1 MTGTKVK
8 FGIVVFPGSNCDYD
22 AYYVCKKILDR
33 DAEFLWHKE
42 PDLKD
47 VDVVVL
53 PGGFSYGDYLRCGAI
68 ARFSPV
74 MDEVVRFA
82 KQGGT
87 VVGICN
93 GFQILLE
100 AGLLEGVLL
109 RNKSLKFICKYL
121 RIRVEDPDTRF
132 TNQGVLKV
140 KYWKFRLHMVM
151 GITSRMSGP
160 WRGLRRRGKS
170 FSDTATLL
178 EP

>member
-1 MTGTKVK
+1 
-8 FGIVVFPGSNCDYD
+8 
-22 AYYVCKKILDR
+22 
-33 DAEFLWHKE
+33 
-42 PDLKD
+42 
-47 VDVVVL
+47 
-53 PGGFSYGDYLRCGAI
+53 
-68 ARFSPV
+68 

-100 AGLLEGVLL
+100 AGLLEGVLR

-140 KYWKFRLHMVM
+140 KYWKLRLHMVM
-151 GITSRMSGP
+151 GITSRMGGP
-160 WRGLRRRGKS
+160 WRGSRKRGKS
-170 FSDTATLL
+170 FSDIATLL